1 MLQQYLPF
9 TVLKRHGATNYRN
22 FHVTSCN
29 STYRLRYWN
38 RNNFCSKT
46 CIVYRVATVLTVYG
60 IETRNSY
67 LLSWVNGVRLQ
78 QYLPFTV
85 LKHSISIPNAL
96 KVFICCNST
105 YRLRYWNIR
114 RRAFGIDWSAIMLQ
128 QYLPFTVL
136 KLYSLSVQLFLLV
149 WLQQYLPFTVLKLY
163 NLHRQCLR
171 HFSGV
176 ATVLTV
182 YGIETCNGWD
192 PITAGV
198 LQQYLPFTVLKLN
211 DIGRYT
217 RSKCSRCNSTYRLRY
232 WNLKPL
238 NFADLPSVSSLQQYL
253 PFTVLK
259 LQCNWCYWRIW
270 CCIVATVLTVYG
282 IETDNAA

>member
-1 MLQQYLPF
+1 MEWITFRLQQYLPF
-9 TVLKRHGATNYRN
+9 TVLKRIIFSSSKAALTLQQYLPFTVLKPPFGTTKQRETIRLQQYLPFTVLKLVVSSNTEILL
-22 FHVTSCN
+22 VLGCN

-46 CIVYRVATVLTVYG
+46 CIVYRVAIVLTVYG

-67 LLSWVNGVRLQ
+67 LLSWVNGVRLQQYLPFTVLKRSANGREINLDLSKLQ

-149 WLQQYLPFTVLKLY
+149 WLQQYLPFTVLKQELLS
-163 NLHRQCLR
+163 N
-171 HFSGV
+171 
-176 ATVLTV
+176 
-182 YGIETCNGWD
+182 
-192 PITAGV
+192 
-198 LQQYLPFTVLKLN
+198 K
-211 DIGRYT
+211 
-217 RSKCSRCNSTYRLRY
+217 
-232 WNLKPL
+232 
-238 NFADLPSVSSLQQYL
+238 
-253 PFTVLK
+253 
-259 LQCNWCYWRIW
+259 
-270 CCIVATVLTVYG
+270 
-282 IETDNAA
+282 

>member
-1 MLQQYLPF
+1 MRNASTQLYKLQQYLPF
-9 TVLKRHGATNYRN
+9 TVLKLQYKAQLSALISPS
-22 FHVTSCN
+22 SCN

-38 RNNFCSKT
+38 Y
-46 CIVYRVATVLTVYG
+46 I
-60 IETRNSY
+60 
-67 LLSWVNGVRLQ
+67 
-78 QYLPFTV
+78 
-85 LKHSISIPNAL
+85 ISIDN
-96 KVFICCNST
+96 V
-105 YRLRYWNIR
+105 
-114 RRAFGIDWSAIMLQ
+114 
-128 QYLPFTVL
+128 
-136 KLYSLSVQLFLLV
+136 SVIFQ
-149 WLQQYLPFTVLKLY
+149 
-163 NLHRQCLR
+163 
-171 HFSGV
+171 
-176 ATVLTV
+176 
-182 YGIETCNGWD
+182 E
-192 PITAGV
+192 